1 MSANKAGNKAMGR
14 SRSKSLCFPGMTSL
28 FSQNSDNK
36 DDVQQMSYEQIKLR
50 LMKLNESREED
61 GEEEE
66 EDNDDENIH
75 PLLPRIYHK
84 NSTGSL
90 TGRRR
95 KSLQFA
101 PILDPSHKNQP
112 AVVDGEAVNYH
123 RRSSIKLGRYINN
136 RVDLTRLNKIPLR
149 RRYSINVFPG
159 EFGEKA
165 MTFPEISRRTSIHS
179 PKPSHDNVY
188 TNNILCYFQILK
200 KLEIFLT
207 SLIIDDLYSFL

>member
-28 FSQNSDNK
+28 FSQQSDNK

-50 LMKLNESREED
+50 LMKLNEQREED

-101 PILDPSHKNQP
+101 PILDPSHKSQP

-149 RRYSINVFPG
+149 RRYSINVVPG

-165 MTFPEISRRTSIHS
+165 MTFPEITRRTSIHS

-188 TNNILCYFQILK
+188 TNILIYIVLK
-200 KLEIFLT
+200 KLEIFVT